1 MTLAVQEPAA
11 VTSPGK
17 LIVPPA
23 EAARAVWTQLERGRA
38 IRKSRIRH
46 AEELEKAREV
56 KAEWVGQTID
66 LLKSMFDTESVAME
80 FSIIDARVLPDYAE
94 VGLFIEVFYE
104 EMDQRIGR
112 LESVY
117 RRIPVNHGAGNGA
130 ARPNGNGN
138 GSGTGSSRLAAAAAA
153 ASLQAAA
160 AARAVS
166 PSPAAAAA
174 SAESVSPSPV
184 TESRPADPEPL
195 SVEGGSCL
203 LVVHG
208 EGGEAAERMA
218 AFVSLLGFDAER
230 VQADAGDAKAV
241 IEALDARGDSRFA
254 IMLLDGPTAAA
265 VRAGSGDPLDRRFV
279 FQLGCCIGRLG
290 MRRACVLVP
299 EGIPQLPEE
308 HGVMFLPMDAAD
320 GWQLQLARQ
329 LKRSGI
335 EVDLNRLV

>member
-1 MTLAVQEPAA
+1 
-11 VTSPGK
+11 
-17 LIVPPA
+17 
-23 EAARAVWTQLERGRA
+23 
-38 IRKSRIRH
+38 
-46 AEELEKAREV
+46 
-56 KAEWVGQTID
+56 
-66 LLKSMFDTESVAME
+66 MFDTESVAME

-104 EMDQRIGR
+104 EMDQRLSR

-130 ARPNGNGN
+130 GTRPNGNGN
-138 GSGTGSSRLAAAAAA
+138 GNGSPRLAAAAAA
-153 ASLQAAA
+153 AGVQAAAAAA
-160 AARAVS
+160 AARAIS
-166 PSPAAAAA
+166 PSPAAPAGPVSE
-174 SAESVSPSPV
+174 SAGPSPE
-184 TESRPADPEPL
+184 TRASDTEPL
-195 SVEGGSCL
+195 PVEGGSCL
-203 LVVHG
+203 LVLHG
-208 EGGEAAERMA
+208 EGGEAAERMT

-241 IEALDARGDSRFA
+241 IEALDQRNDSRFA